1 MIKFVKNI
9 ENFWKEDLA
18 NHKFARPV
26 EFVAENFNHLDRTYY
41 NSGFLLQSFNKEI
54 PNIQDFQ
61 LALDV
66 KNTSI
71 SWLCILPNV
80 ILPTHRDTFYTLRQ
94 EHAVSIEQ
102 CFRYLIFLED
112 WVFGH
117 YVGFENLNITNWKAG
132 DTWMFD
138 SEENH
143 YGVNASTVPFVTC
156 QVSSYV

>member
-80 ILPTHRDTFYTLRQ
+80 ILHTHRDTFYTLRQ

-143 YGVNASTVPFVTC
+143 YGVNASNVPFVTC

>member
-18 NHKFARPV
+18 NHKFARQV

-41 NSGFLLQSFNKEI
+41 NSGFLLQSFNEEI

-66 KNTSI
+66 KNTAI

-94 EHAVSIEQ
+94 EHAVGIEQ

-112 WVFGH
+112 RVFGH

-132 DTWMFD
+132 DVWMFD
-138 SEENH
+138 CEENH
-143 YGVNASTVPFVTC
+143 YGVNASNVPFVTC

>member
-94 EHAVSIEQ
+94 EHAVSIEH

-143 YGVNASTVPFVTC
+143 YGVNARNVPFVTC

>member
-18 NHKFARPV
+18 NHTFARQV
-26 EFVAENFNHLDRTYY
+26 EFVARNFDHLDRTYY
-41 NSGFLLQSFNKEI
+41 NSGYLLQSFNEELTTT
-54 PNIQDFQ
+54 QDFKN
-61 LALDV
+61 ALDV
-66 KNTSI
+66 KEASV
-71 SWLCILPNV
+71 SWSCILPNL
-80 ILPTHRDTFYTLRQ
+80 ILPTHSDTFYTLRQ
-94 EHAVSIEQ
+94 EHGVNIEQ

-117 YVGFENLNITNWKAG
+117 YVGFESLNITNWKAG
-132 DTWMFD
+132 DVWMFD

-143 YGVNASTVPFVTC
+143 YGVNASNVPFVTC

>member
-94 EHAVSIEQ
+94 EHAVGIEQ

-143 YGVNASTVPFVTC
+143 YGVNASNVPFVTC